1 MNVLF
6 LHQGRP
12 RPARETIGLV
22 RARHAIEVGLP
33 YADGEVSPTYA
44 EIPPFTRWQRRWM
57 RPVQRWDKLNL
68 QSVRWHLVRGWVAR
82 RMIREHM
89 RVSRPDVVHV
99 TTIHASFLLAG
110 LQRALPCVLS
120 VDALATD
127 WARAKRLVP
136 PDAPTPSYLKPLE
149 PLEHLALR
157 AAPLN
162 IAWTDTIASR
172 VREFEPKAKVETL
185 HPGLDLETFRPTP
198 RTADGPLRV
207 LFVGGRW
214 EEKGGPDLLAAL
226 GPQLGRGVEVDIVTE
241 APLEPRDGV
250 HLHRAQPGST
260 LIQDLFARADILCL
274 PTLIDAVPFVVLEA
288 MASGVPVV
296 STRVGSIPELLG
308 EGGLTCEAGD
318 RAGLAEALGT
328 LLEDP
333 ARRHATGEAGRAR
346 AEEHYDARRTTPRLI
361 ELLRAVAADAR

>member
-12 RPARETIGLV
+12 RPHETMGLV
-22 RARHAIEVGLP
+22 RARHAIDVGLP
-33 YADGEVSPTYA
+33 YAQGDVTPTFVDM
-44 EIPPFTRWQRRWM
+44 PPFTRWQRRWM

-82 RMIREHM
+82 NLIKQQDQISH
-89 RVSRPDVVHV
+89 PDVVHV
-99 TTIHASFLLAG
+99 TTVHVSFLLADV
-110 LQRALPCVLS
+110 QRRLPCVLS
-120 VDALATD
+120 VDTLVGD
-127 WARAKRLVP
+127 WARAKRFVP
-136 PDAPTPSYLKPLE
+136 ADARTPSYLKPLE

-162 IAWTDTIASR
+162 IAWTDTVAARI
-172 VREFEPKAKVETL
+172 REFEPRAKVTTL
-185 HPGLDLETFRPTP
+185 HPGLDLEDFRPTP
-198 RTADGPLRV
+198 KTGDGPVRV

-226 GPQLGRGVEVDIVTE
+226 GPRLGRDVELDIITEPSLPPREGVN
-241 APLEPRDGV
+241 
-250 HLHRAQPGST
+250 LHRAQPGSS
-260 LIQDLFARADILCL
+260 LIQDLFARADLLCL

-308 EGGLTCEAGD
+308 DGGLTCEAGD
-318 RAGLAEALGT
+318 TAGLAEALGT
-328 LLEDP
+328 LIEDA
-333 ARRHATGEAGRAR
+333 ARRRAAGEAGRAR
-346 AEEHYDARRTTPRLI
+346 AEEHYDARKTTPQLV
-361 ELLRAVAADAR
+361 ELLRGVAADAR

>member
-12 RPARETIGLV
+12 RPHETMGLV

-33 YADGEVSPTYA
+33 FTQGEVTPTHA
-44 EIPPFTRWQRRWM
+44 EMPPFSRWQRRWM

-82 RMIREHM
+82 KLIKQQEQ
-89 RVSRPDVVHV
+89 VSRPDVVHV
-99 TTIHASFLLAG
+99 TTVHVSFLLADI
-110 LQRALPCVLS
+110 QRRLPCVLS
-120 VDALATD
+120 VDTLVTD
-127 WARAKRLVP
+127 WARAKRSVP
-136 PDAPTPSYLKPLE
+136 AEARMPSYLKPLE

-162 IAWTDTIASR
+162 IAWTDTVAARI
-172 VREFEPKAKVETL
+172 REFEPRAKVATL
-185 HPGLDLETFRPTP
+185 HPGLDLEDFHPTP
-198 RTADGPLRV
+198 KTNDGPVRV

-226 GPQLGRGVEVDIVTE
+226 GPWLGQGVELDIVTE
-241 APLEPRDGV
+241 PSIQPREGMHV
-250 HLHRAQPGST
+250 HRAQPGSS
-260 LIQDLFARADILCL
+260 LVQDLFARADLLCL
-274 PTLIDAVPFVVLEA
+274 PTRVDAVPFVVLEA

-308 EGGLTCEAGD
+308 NGGLTCEAGD
-318 RAGLAEALGT
+318 TAGLAEAIGT
-328 LLEDP
+328 LLEDR
-333 ARRHATGEAGRAR
+333 ARRRTMGEAGRAR
-346 AEEHYDARRTTPRLI
+346 AEEHYDARKTTPRLV
-361 ELLRAVAADAR
+361 ELLRSVAGEL